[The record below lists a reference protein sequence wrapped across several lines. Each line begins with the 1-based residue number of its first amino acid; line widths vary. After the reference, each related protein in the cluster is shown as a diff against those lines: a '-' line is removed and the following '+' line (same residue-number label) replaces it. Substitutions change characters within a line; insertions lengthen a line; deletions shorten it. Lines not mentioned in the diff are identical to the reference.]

1 MSEICFKILQPNN
14 NTNSNYNKKKMCV
27 CVCERGTERKSVD
40 RETHTIRNRPTKK
53 HTERKVSANKN
64 KKLIIVKA
72 G

>member
-1 MSEICFKILQPNN
+1 
-14 NTNSNYNKKKMCV
+14 MCV